1 MNAQTDSRSAYGVCV
16 RTLSHGAEWSVTT
29 PGGDIALRGQE
40 PSAARAER
48 CAAFAAAS
56 LLALDRIRRR
66 RF

>member
-1 MNAQTDSRSAYGVCV
+1 MNAQTDSRSGYGVRV

-29 PGGDIALRGQE
+29 PGGDIALRGHE
-40 PSAARAER
+40 PSAPRAER

-56 LLALDRIRRR
+56 LLAFECIRRR